1 MSLTTI
7 LLTVSVACNVWF
19 VFLLMYDRIMETR
32 LFRFFGKL
40 AGIWKSLHAEEKDSS
55 PEADASATAT
65 APEIIGKS
73 RFRMTVTRTMTTV
86 PKPQAATSD
95 KGEEVQSDDVTFAD
109 EAERKTARVPEEKF
123 DEVFSNIPP
132 EEVSFDEIEKAVKTA
147 RNPDATRTERE
158 QAAKVFVEMEG
169 TELYDMLMEGSTEMS
184 VRIKGL
190 IEIRLK
196 EQEVEFLV
204 PDNIDEFDIRKYA
217 TTTKK
222 E

>member
-19 VFLLMYDRIMETR
+19 VFLLMYDRIMETK

-55 PEADASATAT
+55 PEADASAIAT

-132 EEVSFDEIEKAVKTA
+132 EEVEYGEGEPEEEDVRLPAA
-147 RNPDATRTERE
+147 ALTRLKRP
-158 QAAKVFVEMEG
+158 
-169 TELYDMLMEGSTEMS
+169 S
-184 VRIKGL
+184 RPP
-190 IEIRLK
+190 EIRMRHGRNVNRLQRYLSK
-196 EQEVEFLV
+196 WRVRSCMTCLWKV
-204 PDNIDEFDIRKYA
+204 PPK
-217 TTTKK
+217 
-222 E
+222 

>member
-132 EEVSFDEIEKAVKTA
+132 EEVPPEIQMRHGRNVNRLQRYLSKWRVRSCMTCLWKAPPK
-147 RNPDATRTERE
+147 
-158 QAAKVFVEMEG
+158 
-169 TELYDMLMEGSTEMS
+169 
-184 VRIKGL
+184 
-190 IEIRLK
+190 
-196 EQEVEFLV
+196 
-204 PDNIDEFDIRKYA
+204 
-217 TTTKK
+217 
-222 E
+222 

>member
-19 VFLLMYDRIMETR
+19 VFLLMYDRIMETK

-55 PEADASATAT
+55 PEADASAIAT

-109 EAERKTARVPEEKF
+109 EAERKTARVPKRSSTKYSATYLLKRLSTAKRNRKRKPRT
-123 DEVFSNIPP
+123 D
-132 EEVSFDEIEKAVKTA
+132 VSF
-147 RNPDATRTERE
+147 R
-158 QAAKVFVEMEG
+158 QQ
-169 TELYDMLMEGSTEMS
+169 L
-184 VRIKGL
+184 
-190 IEIRLK
+190 
-196 EQEVEFLV
+196 
-204 PDNIDEFDIRKYA
+204 
-217 TTTKK
+217 
-222 E
+222 

>member
-19 VFLLMYDRIMETR
+19 VFLLMYDRIMETK

-55 PEADASATAT
+55 PEADASAIAT

-132 EEVSFDEIEKAVKTA
+132 EEVNRKRK
-147 RNPDATRTERE
+147 PRTDVRLP
-158 QAAKVFVEMEG
+158 AAAL
-169 TELYDMLMEGSTEMS
+169 T
-184 VRIKGL
+184 
-190 IEIRLK
+190 RLK
-196 EQEVEFLV
+196 RPSRPPEIQMRHGRNVNRLQRYLSKWRVRSCMTCLWKV
-204 PDNIDEFDIRKYA
+204 PPK
-217 TTTKK
+217 
-222 E
+222 

>member
-109 EAERKTARVPEEKF
+109 EAERKTARVPE
-123 DEVFSNIPP
+123 
-132 EEVSFDEIEKAVKTA
+132 
-147 RNPDATRTERE
+147 
-158 QAAKVFVEMEG
+158 
-169 TELYDMLMEGSTEMS
+169 
-184 VRIKGL
+184 
-190 IEIRLK
+190 
-196 EQEVEFLV
+196 
-204 PDNIDEFDIRKYA
+204 
-217 TTTKK
+217 
-222 E
+222 

>member
-1 MSLTTI
+1 
-7 LLTVSVACNVWF
+7 
-19 VFLLMYDRIMETR
+19 
-32 LFRFFGKL
+32 
-40 AGIWKSLHAEEKDSS
+40 
-55 PEADASATAT
+55 
-65 APEIIGKS
+65 
-73 RFRMTVTRTMTTV
+73 MTTVPKPQV

-132 EEVSFDEIEKAVKTA
+132 EEVEYGEGEPEEETPDRRQASGSSFDEIE
-147 RNPDATRTERE
+147 N
-158 QAAKVFVEMEG
+158 VEMEG